1 MSRDDP
7 THELTRLQEAS
18 DRVAANLVELELDS
32 SRQLLEVST
41 LTGRSA
47 DDWARA
53 SGALTDLW
61 RWQGQLKQLLERAQ
75 KLRGPWRASELRSL
89 LDGESIELTRS
100 EVPLAERDLL
110 GSSEITVRCTAD
122 ELLERMSRAFDEAK
136 TVVARF
142 GEAWGALTPRVTA
155 ARTALDEAQALAA
168 GLGESHRRDLDE
180 AARAVARMTA
190 SAGADPLST
199 APGELDRLIDSLHE
213 IRRDLDATAGLRREF
228 DARVSDARALLA
240 SLETTAGEGRA
251 AHDEA
256 LVKISIP
263 TAPEPPAPRDDLGAE
278 LDEIASLA
286 RSGAWRDARHRLDGW
301 TSRTEALL
309 DDARRALRASAAPI
323 EARNQF
329 RALLEAYQVKAQ
341 RLGVVE
347 DPELAR
353 TFARAHEALYTAPT
367 DLALVAQLVRRYQE
381 LISSTATAQETP
393 R

>member
-7 THELTRLQEAS
+7 IGELTRFQEAS
-18 DRVAANLVELELDS
+18 DRVAANLVELEIDS

-47 DDWARA
+47 DSWARA

-75 KLRGPWRASELRSL
+75 KLRGPWRANELRSL
-89 LDGESIELTRS
+89 LDGESIELTRT

-110 GSSEITVRCTAD
+110 GSSEVTVRCSAA

-136 TVVARF
+136 AVVARF
-142 GEAWGALTPRVTA
+142 GEAWEALTPRVTA
-155 ARTALDEAQALAA
+155 AQTTLDEAQALAA
-168 GLGESHRRDLDE
+168 GLGESHRRDLDD
-180 AARAVARMTA
+180 AGRAVARLATSA
-190 SAGADPLST
+190 SADPLST
-199 APGELDRLIDSLHE
+199 APEDLDRLIDSLRE
-213 IRRDLDATAGLRREF
+213 IHRDLDATSALRREF
-228 DARVSDARALLA
+228 DARISDARALL
-240 SLETTAGEGRA
+240 STLETTAGEGRA

-256 LVKISIP
+256 LVKISVP
-263 TAPEPPAPRDDLGAE
+263 AAPEPLSPQADLGAE
-278 LDEIASLA
+278 LDEIAALA
-286 RSGAWRDARHRLDGW
+286 RSGAWRDARHKLDGW

-309 DDARRALRASAAPI
+309 DDARRALRANAAPI

-329 RALLEAYQVKAQ
+329 RALLEAYQVKAH

-347 DPELAR
+347 DPELAQ

-367 DLALVAQLVRRYQE
+367 DLALVAQLIRRYQE
-381 LISSTATAQETP
+381 LISSAGNVQEAHG
-393 R
+393 